1 MEWNWRQLHA
11 GSLMIPHLIGFQ
23 CFVFY
28 NVSNAVRWVL
38 HDDIT
43 IINFYIYM
51 AWAWEGKKRE
61 RYSLVFQCG
70 LLPSGLIELW
80 EENSGLL
87 STK

>member
-1 MEWNWRQLHA
+1 MEWDWRQLHA
-11 GSLMIPHLIGFQ
+11 GTLMIPHLIGFQ

-51 AWAWEGKKRE
+51 G
-61 RYSLVFQCG
+61 SL
-70 LLPSGLIELW
+70 
-80 EENSGLL
+80 
-87 STK
+87 